1 MDHFRKMLSNSY
13 ILLVSLTFTH
23 ARIFSRTQF
32 QNWEDI
38 LYIAG
43 NGKTIAP
50 IIPLTILLWW
60 RADEWSP
67 GMGVANACTYT
78 QQINNRIWKNNTKNK
93 NLQWVKEVVLQY
105 VSFNLFKKDNQLKS
119 GSSNKSWIVTLSQ
132 ERTAYTTTITSKI
145 HPKRSRQHVRRHQL
159 AGLDLSHFI
168 LVTSHLCTYATG
180 ECSFARDGSGGGTW
194 WINGRLICG
203 GRSWWP

>member
-1 MDHFRKMLSNSY
+1 MEGGRV
-13 ILLVSLTFTH
+13 IT
-23 ARIFSRTQF
+23 
-32 QNWEDI
+32 W
-38 LYIAG
+38 
-43 NGKTIAP
+43 NGSGKC
-50 IIPLTILLWW
+50 
-60 RADEWSP
+60 
-67 GMGVANACTYT
+67 MYT

-105 VSFNLFKKDNQLKS
+105 VSFNLFKKEDNQLKS

-168 LVTSHLCTYATG
+168 LVNISSLHVCHRWVFLCTWRQWWWNVMDQRSVNLWWWKLVTVRAFIGAY
-180 ECSFARDGSGGGTW
+180 EKLDRLSLCVLTW
-194 WINGRLICG
+194 LWTMN
-203 GRSWWP
+203 